1 MRTTRVEIY
10 GGLTRRRNLLT
21 LSEVARNYCCSVEW
35 IRLVEGRKVLSARVA
50 RRYCRGLR
58 QAIEHRRTA
67 LMVTLTELASPVKRR
82 SSK

>member
-1 MRTTRVEIY
+1 MQSTRVEIY
-10 GGLTRRRNLLT
+10 GGVTRRRNQLT
-21 LSEVARNYCCSVEW
+21 LSEIARNYRSSIEW
-35 IRLVEGRKVLSARVA
+35 IRVIEGRKILSARVA

-67 LMVTLTELASPVKRR
+67 LMVTLTELASPRKRR